1 MRRAGFWRRSAA
13 WSLDA
18 ALVALPVLVLCRNAL
33 PAAFADLAGAWSALV
48 DAVAQRMATAIMAT
62 GPGAAPDP
70 AALLGLARDSM
81 RDPALLAASAELQS
95 ALLALVGPPLAAFV
109 ALFFLWSTG
118 FERSQ
123 LRATPGKRALGLR
136 VVAVGG
142 GDPGTAAVLLRF
154 AAGALS
160 WLSLNIGHILAA
172 IPPAYAALHDRI
184 SRTRV
189 VFATGAAER
198 MPRWAAAWLMF
209 LAATLL
215 LATAWASVAMG
226 AAMQAALDRA
236 LWG

>member
-18 ALVALPVLVLCRNAL
+18 TLVALPVLVLCRNVL

-48 DAVAQRMATAIMAT
+48 DAVAQRMAAAIMAT
-62 GPGAAPDP
+62 GPDP

-160 WLSLNIGHILAA
+160 WLSLNIGHMLAA

-189 VFATGAAER
+189 VLASNAAER
-198 MPRWAAAWLMF
+198 MPRWAAAWLM
-209 LAATLL
+209 LLVATLL